1 MSGGTEVLA
10 NGMMSPSFSGGE
22 VALRGNNSTYDSP
35 IAVWLCTSAL
45 RSDGIS
51 MPDFSDNTAW
61 TPVSVSRT
69 DSTRPTSK
77 PR

>member
-1 MSGGTEVLA
+1 MSGGTEVSA
-10 NGMMSPSFSGGE
+10 SAMTSPSFSGGE
-22 VALRGNNSTYDSP
+22 VASRGNNSTYDSP

-45 RSDGIS
+45 RSDGMS
-51 MPDFSDNTAW
+51 MPDFKERTAS
-61 TPVSVSRT
+61 TPPSVSRT